1 MAWFRFFSGIVFCC
15 YNCLDLPWE
24 KFFQVWV
31 TFFPSSW
38 EQEYCVEKRLC
49 KFETLGQEFVTFSRH
64 YSCLRELGKKVTNT
78 WKNFEH
84 DTNLDNYSN
93 RMFFLIFL
101 ELYLLD
107 LCVDMADSFPNG
119 SLIEVW
125 KIFLTC
131 EEKYFSSHVMDFS
144 VKKKIEVLTKR
155 SQQVRNNKEN

>member
-1 MAWFRFFSGIVFCC
+1 M
-15 YNCLDLPWE
+15 PWE

-38 EQEYCVEKRLC
+38 EQEYCDEKRFC
-49 KFETLGQEFVTFSRH
+49 KFQALGQEFVTFSRR
-64 YSCLRELGKKVTNT
+64 YSCLRELGKQVTNT

-84 DTNLDNYSN
+84 DTNLDNYIN
-93 RMFFLIFL
+93 RVFFLIFL
-101 ELYLLD
+101 ELHSLD
-107 LCVDMADSFPNG
+107 MCVNMAESFSKWLFNR
-119 SLIEVW
+119 SVW